1 MEDDIIKQLK
11 DAFEELQEKMDNF
24 IILFSTLDKKVLPTP
39 KDNASGSLE
48 LNIDDLNKIKVTK
61 AQFLTKIKE
70 ILENSRHRIMLTVPR
85 ITDLEDLELYNVRS
99 SVNIKIACYIN
110 TGFDTHLRHVKD
122 LESFEN
128 IEIRNYEDQD
138 RWVIYRDGKELLC
151 VIIGT
156 EESNYL
162 FIRTDDDSH
171 VKVLSHLA
179 TDPWLRSKK
188 I

>member
-11 DAFEELQEKMDNF
+11 DALEELQEKMDNLV
-24 IILFSTLDKKVLPTP
+24 ILFSTLDKKVLSKP
-39 KDNASGSLE
+39 KDNSSDTLE
-48 LNIDDLNKIKVTK
+48 LNIDDLNKIEVTK
-61 AQFLTKIKE
+61 AEFLPKINE
-70 ILENSRHRIMLTVPR
+70 ILEKSQHRIMLTVPR

-99 SVNIKIACYIN
+99 SVNIKIACYID
-110 TGFDTHLRHVKD
+110 TGFDVDLRIVRE

-128 IEIRNYEDQD
+128 IEIRNYKYQD
-138 RWVIYRDGKELLC
+138 RWVIFRDGKELLC
-151 VIIGT
+151 VIIGA

-162 FIRTDDDSH
+162 FFRSEDDSH
-171 VKVLSHLA
+171 IKILSYLA